1 MKHTDIDIFFR
12 GRSGMG
18 FYLNSAAPYFL
29 YKSEAS
35 SPYFVDKSQ
44 LLEELFPFVEQG
56 NKHVCITRPRRFGK
70 TVMAN
75 MIGTFFEKGID
86 SHETFDLLKISGS
99 DSYQRHINQYDVIY
113 IDFSKMPNECNSYS
127 MYISRIEKK
136 LKKDLTKAFPDSE
149 IDIEDSL
156 WDILDQIFIDYDGQ
170 KFIFVMDEWDNIFHR
185 DFVTENDKKSFLLFL
200 SNLLKD
206 HAYVAMSY
214 MTGILPI
221 SKYSSGSELNM
232 FMEFKMTSMEVFGEY
247 FGFTDEEVDN
257 LYEKYL
263 HLCKT
268 PQVSRERLREWY
280 DGYFTVSGKRLY
292 NPRSVVMALRFNQI
306 SNYWTSSGPYD
317 EIFYYIQ
324 NDISQIKNDLALM
337 VSGEG
342 IKAKVDEFAAS
353 AMELK
358 SKNQIYSAMVVY
370 GLLTFNNGKVFIPNK
385 ELMLKYEE
393 LLQNERSL
401 GYVYQL
407 AQISDQM
414 LEATLSGDTQRMANI
429 LQYAHNTE
437 SPILSYNNEIELSAI
452 VNLVYLSAR
461 NKYQIERED
470 KAGKGYVDFIFY
482 PWNVSEPCIIL
493 ELKVD
498 SSPEEAIQQIRD
510 KDYILRFRGKLG
522 ENRNY
527 TGKILGV
534 GISYDR
540 ETKEHQCKIE
550 ILSN

>member
-1 MKHTDIDIFFR
+1 
-12 GRSGMG
+12 MG

-75 MIGTFFEKGID
+75 MIGAFFEKGID
-86 SHETFDLLKISGS
+86 SHEAFDLLKISGS

-170 KFIFVMDEWDNIFHR
+170 QFIFVMDEWDNIFHR

-247 FGFTDEEVDN
+247 FGFTDEEVDD

-268 PQVSRERLREWY
+268 PQVSRESLREWY

-358 SKNQIYSAMVVY
+358 SKDQIYSAMVVY

>member
-1 MKHTDIDIFFR
+1 
-12 GRSGMG
+12 MG

-75 MIGTFFEKGID
+75 MIGAFFEKGID
-86 SHETFDLLKISGS
+86 SHEAFDLLKISGS
-99 DSYQRHINQYDVIY
+99 DFYQRHINQYDVIY

>member
-1 MKHTDIDIFFR
+1 
-12 GRSGMG
+12 MG

-29 YKSEAS
+29 YKSEVS
-35 SPYFVDKSQ
+35 NPYFVDKSQ

-75 MIGTFFEKGID
+75 MIGAFFEKGID
-86 SHETFDLLKISGS
+86 SHEAFDLLKISGS
-99 DSYQRHINQYDVIY
+99 DFYQRHINQYDVIY

-414 LEATLSGDTQRMANI
+414 LEATLSGDTQKMADI

>member
-1 MKHTDIDIFFR
+1 
-12 GRSGMG
+12 MG

-29 YKSEAS
+29 YKSEVD

-44 LLEELFPFVEQG
+44 LLEKLFPFVEQG
-56 NKHVCITRPRRFGK
+56 KKHVCITRPRRFGK

-75 MIGTFFEKGID
+75 MIGAFFGKGIN
-86 SHETFDLLKISGS
+86 SHETFDSLKISCS
-99 DSYQRHINQYDVIY
+99 ASYQHHINKYDVIY
-113 IDFSKMPNECNSYS
+113 IDFSKMPNECSSYS

-136 LKKDLTKAFPDSE
+136 LKKDLIKTFPDSE

-156 WDILDQIFIDYDGQ
+156 WDILDQIFDDYDGQ
-170 KFIFVMDEWDNIFHR
+170 QFIFIMDEWDNIFHR
-185 DFVTENDKKSFLLFL
+185 DFITEDDKKKFLLFL

-257 LYEKYL
+257 LYEKYR
-263 HLCKT
+263 HLCKN
-268 PQVSRERLREWY
+268 PQVSRKGLQEWY

-324 NDISQIKNDLALM
+324 NDIAQIKNDLALM

-353 AMELK
+353 AMKLK
-358 SKNQIYSAMVVY
+358 SKDQIYSAMVVY
-370 GLLTFNNGKVFIPNK
+370 GLLTFNKGKVFIPNR

-393 LLQNERSL
+393 LLQNEKSL

-414 LEATLSGDTQRMANI
+414 LEATLSGNTQKMTDI

-461 NKYQIERED
+461 NKYRIERED

-482 PWNVSEPCIIL
+482 PWNVEEPCIIL

-498 SSPEEAIQQIRD
+498 SSPEEAIQQIKD
-510 KDYILRFRGKLG
+510 KDYILRFQGKLG
-522 ENRNY
+522 ENGKY

-534 GISYDR
+534 GISYDK
-540 ETKEHQCKIE
+540 ETKTHQCKIE
-550 ILSN
+550 ILSKQNSGF

>member
-1 MKHTDIDIFFR
+1 
-12 GRSGMG
+12 MG

-29 YKSEAS
+29 YKSEVS

-75 MIGTFFEKGID
+75 MIGAFFEKGID
-86 SHETFDLLKISGS
+86 SHEAFDLLKISGS
-99 DSYQRHINQYDVIY
+99 DFYQRHINQYDVIY

-324 NDISQIKNDLALM
+324 
-337 VSGEG
+337 
-342 IKAKVDEFAAS
+342 
-353 AMELK
+353 
-358 SKNQIYSAMVVY
+358 
-370 GLLTFNNGKVFIPNK
+370 
-385 ELMLKYEE
+385 
-393 LLQNERSL
+393 
-401 GYVYQL
+401 
-407 AQISDQM
+407 ISDQM
-414 LEATLSGDTQRMANI
+414 LEATLSGDTQKMANI

>member
-1 MKHTDIDIFFR
+1 
-12 GRSGMG
+12 MG

-29 YKSEAS
+29 YKSEVS

-170 KFIFVMDEWDNIFHR
+170 QFIFVMDEWDNIFHR
-185 DFVTENDKKSFLLFL
+185 DFVTENDKKRFLLFL

-247 FGFTDEEVDN
+247 FGFTDEEIDN
-257 LYEKYL
+257 LYKKYL
-263 HLCKT
+263 HLCKD
-268 PQVSRERLREWY
+268 PRVSRESLREWY

-358 SKNQIYSAMVVY
+358 SKDQIYSAMVVY

-414 LEATLSGDTQRMANI
+414 LEATLSGDTQKMADI

-461 NKYQIERED
+461 NKYRIERED